1 MKCWIED
8 RTDIVCPYCG
18 QHYDSEI
25 LFMAHGDDFMYHCP
39 KCGKPVDLE
48 DYYNNTPRGD

>member
-1 MKCWIED
+1 MKCWIAD

-39 KCGKPVDLE
+39 KCGKRVDLE
-48 DYYNNTPRGD
+48 GYYNDTPRGD